1 MRGIGQP
8 SERSRW
14 ILGLLTAATALCT
27 TASEPIYAAVSGASA
42 EPIVRTTTGRYQAT
56 ADSDGTLAF
65 KGIRYATAPVGALRW
80 QPPKAAPAT
89 REPTRAAAFGPACL
103 QTGAPSAGTPATSE
117 DCLFLNVWTPGLER
131 HAKRPVMVW
140 IHGGGFRSGSGNIA
154 GDRLARYGVVVV
166 SINYRL
172 GPLGFFAHP
181 DLPSDIA
188 NFGLL
193 DMVAALQWVKD
204 NARAFGGDPQ
214 NVTIFGV
221 SAGGQAVAL
230 LMASPQAKGLFHKA
244 IAQSAY
250 ATWALP
256 RNRSAA
262 LPAPKGQNLGPIES
276 AEASGQR
283 LVERAR
289 RDARLPGQPNSSA
302 LRSLDGQALVDAV
315 RGFQLPIVDAATL
328 PDEPAIVF
336 LRGLHARVPL
346 LTGGNSYEGSVM
358 PESGISTEDF
368 SNMLGA
374 DFAALQR
381 AYASDFS
388 VDSALG
394 VRRLF
399 GDYRYLLS
407 ASTLARANA
416 RAGQDTW
423 LYYVD
428 LAAEQRRPQWPGTP
442 HGYDSALL
450 FDSDTAA
457 PEATR
462 QLGERLRKHW
472 VAFARTGNP
481 TAASGMRWPAIEPD
495 ALRWMVFGNPD
506 VVRDNILVEKL
517 ELMSARYRKRLPQ

>member
-1 MRGIGQP
+1 
-8 SERSRW
+8 
-14 ILGLLTAATALCT
+14 
-27 TASEPIYAAVSGASA
+27 
-42 EPIVRTTTGRYQAT
+42 
-56 ADSDGTLAF
+56 
-65 KGIRYATAPVGALRW
+65 
-80 QPPKAAPAT
+80 
-89 REPTRAAAFGPACL
+89 
-103 QTGAPSAGTPATSE
+103 
-117 DCLFLNVWTPGLER
+117 
-131 HAKRPVMVW
+131 
-140 IHGGGFRSGSGNIA
+140 
-154 GDRLARYGVVVV
+154 
-166 SINYRL
+166 
-172 GPLGFFAHP
+172 
-181 DLPSDIA
+181 
-188 NFGLL
+188 
-193 DMVAALQWVKD
+193 
-204 NARAFGGDPQ
+204 
-214 NVTIFGV
+214 
-221 SAGGQAVAL
+221 
-230 LMASPQAKGLFHKA
+230 MASPQAKGLFHKA

-262 LPAPKGQNLGPIES
+262 VPAPKGQSLGPIES
-276 AEASGQR
+276 AEESGQR

-289 RDARLPGQPNSSA
+289 RDARLTGQPNSPA

-315 RGFQLPIVDAATL
+315 QGFQLPIVDRSTL

-336 LRGLHARVPL
+336 RRGQHARVPL

-358 PESGISTEDF
+358 PESGIGTEDF
-368 SNMLGA
+368 CNMLGA

-388 VDSALG
+388 VDPALG

-407 ASTLARANA
+407 ASTLAHANA
-416 RAGQDTW
+416 RVGQGTW

-462 QLGERLRKHW
+462 QLGERLRKYW
-472 VAFARTGNP
+472 VTFASTGNP

-495 ALRWMVFGNPD
+495 TLRWMVFGNPD
-506 VVRDNILVEKL
+506 VVRDDVLAEKL

>member
-8 SERSRW
+8 SARSRW

-27 TASEPIYAAVSGASA
+27 TASEPTYAAASGASA

-131 HAKRPVMVW
+131 QAKRPVMVW

-204 NARAFGGDPQ
+204 NARAFGGDRQ

-262 LPAPKGQNLGPIES
+262 VPAPKGQSLGPIES

-462 QLGERLRKHW
+462 QLGERLRKYW
-472 VAFARTGNP
+472 VTFASTGNP

-495 ALRWMVFGNPD
+495 TLRWMVFGNPD
-506 VVRDNILVEKL
+506 VVRDDVLAEKL

>member
-8 SERSRW
+8 SARSRW

-27 TASEPIYAAVSGASA
+27 TASEPTYAAASGASA

-117 DCLFLNVWTPGLER
+117 DCLFLNVWTSGLER
-131 HAKRPVMVW
+131 QAKRPVMVW

-230 LMASPQAKGLFHKA
+230 LMASPQTKGLFHKA

-262 LPAPKGQNLGPIES
+262 VPAPKGQDLGPIES

-289 RDARLPGQPNSSA
+289 RDARLTGQPNSPA

-315 RGFQLPIVDAATL
+315 QGFQLPIVDAATL

-368 SNMLGA
+368 STMLGA

-407 ASTLARANA
+407 ASTLAHANA
-416 RAGQDTW
+416 RVGQDTW

-495 ALRWMVFGNPD
+495 TLRWMVFGNLD
-506 VVRDNILVEKL
+506 VVRDDVLAEKL